1 MSEAPHES
9 PVKTPGQLIAV
20 IIASFAIPIILIVL
34 FANYANH
41 AFRAGAGT
49 DALSDEQ
56 VAARVAPLA
65 KVDVKD
71 ANAPRTYK
79 TGEEVYKAVCVTCHG
94 TAPPAPKFGNKDDW
108 APRISQGF
116 DTLLKTALAGRA
128 RCRARHGPDDV
139 SDYEIARA
147 IVYMANN
154 DGANF
159 GRAGR
164 QRGATRQRR
173 SRVGHGGR
181 RQRAN
186 RRGWPR
192 SPRSRRP
199 VKRPRQQPAPTP
211 ARRCTRR
218 PAGLPRGGRARRAEV
233 RQQGRLGAAPE
244 GLDGHGLQLRA
255 ARQGRDAAEG
265 RVERVGRRREGRRRL
280 HGQRGEVTRA
290 SAMPDNPAESAR
302 AIGIWSTMPD
312 SPPARGI
319 SPFERRDV
327 SSANLTSRLTPIEDR
342 SARQVPHTMQC
353 AA

>member
-41 AFRAGAGT
+41 AFRSGAGT

-71 ANAPRTYK
+71 ANAPRTFK

-94 TAPPAPKFGNKDDW
+94 TGAAGAPKFGNKDDW

-116 DTLLKTALAGRA
+116 DTLLKTALAGKGAMPPR
-128 RCRARHGPDDV
+128 GGTSPDDV

-159 GRAGR
+159 PEPA
-164 QRGATRQRR
+164 APA
-173 SRVGHGGR
+173 
-181 RQRAN
+181 AN
-186 RRGWPR
+186 AA
-192 SPRSRRP
+192 
-199 VKRPRQQPAPTP
+199 QPASGAAAASGAADAASAQVAAAQAAIAAIPKAGEAP
-211 ARRCTRR
+211 AAAAA
-218 PAGLPRGGRARRAEV
+218 PAGADAGKALYTSTCQACHAAGV
-233 RQQGRLGAAPE
+233 LGAPKFGSKEDWAPR
-244 GLDGHGLQLRA
+244 LKDSMDTVYNYA
-255 ARQGRDAAEG
+255 
-265 RVERVGRRREGRRRL
+265 L
-280 HGQRGEVTRA
+280 HGKG
-290 SAMPDNPAESAR
+290 AMPPKGGSNASDA
-302 AIGIWSTMPD
+302 
-312 SPPARGI
+312 
-319 SPFERRDV
+319 DV
-327 SSANLTSRLTPIEDR
+327 K
-342 SARQVPHTMQC
+342 
-353 AA
+353 AAVDYMVNASK